1 MIIKGVFGDSC
12 YTWISVTIYCAL
24 GDLEGIPVG
33 IFWGAHVFLIV
44 HAISK
49 NTSDLKINLSFINCL
64 FFSSTYFIFMWQHL
78 SELLCSIRKGV
89 SIHSPSIYYVT
100 DTVVSILVS
109 CHLLLATTLWWS
121 SLPFYR
127 WSRHSILAPCHRRRG
142 GSAGPGLSWPHRAMQ
157 KAELDL
163 ICLKCIL
170 GAGGYEFANLL
181 HSIKTPFLIS
191 KM

>member
-1 MIIKGVFGDSC
+1 MIIKGVLGDSC

-33 IFWGAHVFLIV
+33 MFWGAHIFLIV

-49 NTSDLKINLSFINCL
+49 NTSDLKINLFFINCL

-89 SIHSPSIYYVT
+89 NIHSPSIYYVT
-100 DTVVSILVS
+100 DTVASILIS
-109 CHLLLATTLWWS
+109 CHLLLTTTLWWS

-127 WSRHSILAPCHRRRG
+127 WSRHGILAPCHRG
-142 GSAGPGLSWPHRAMQ
+142 GGGQCRARSLLTPSWH
-157 KAELDL
+157 AESRTWSHL
-163 ICLKCIL
+163 LKMYFL
-170 GAGGYEFANLL
+170 GGYEFANLL